1 MKMELYLMKNFAIEI
16 NNLTKYYRKTIGIEK
31 LDLTVEEGEIFGFI
45 GPNGAGK
52 STTIRLLFNLIFPD
66 SGSGRIFGYDIVKQ
80 SKEIKQI
87 TGYLP
92 AEVNY
97 YYKMS
102 VGELL
107 EYSQKF
113 YKINDNKRI
122 YELTEELDINPKL
135 KIRDLS
141 LGNKK
146 KVSLIQSILH
156 SPQLL
161 VLDEPTSALD
171 PLVQSK
177 VFDIFKREHSRGSTI
192 FFSSHVLSD
201 VQKICS
207 KVAIIQSG
215 RIIKVESID
224 TLRKKMLK
232 KIAIKLVNS
241 DAEFNINLSGISD
254 FYRMNNQINFMY
266 NGDMN
271 HLTSALA
278 ILNLD
283 NLTIEEPT
291 LEEIFFHYY
300 TKETN

>member
-156 SPQLL
+156 NPQLL

>member
-97 YYKMS
+97 YYKMT

-113 YKINDNKRI
+113 YKINDYKRI
-122 YELTEELDINPKL
+122 NELTEELDINPKL

-156 SPQLL
+156 NPQLL

>member
-1 MKMELYLMKNFAIEI
+1 MNKYAIEI
-16 NNLTKYYRKTIGIEK
+16 NNLTKYYKKTIGIEN
-31 LDLTVEEGEIFGFI
+31 LNLSVEEGEIFGFI

-52 STTIRLLFNLIFPD
+52 STTIRLLFNLIFPN
-66 SGSGRIFGYDIVKQ
+66 SGSGSIFGYDIVKH

-97 YYKMS
+97 YYKMT

-113 YKINDNKRI
+113 YKINDRKKIN
-122 YELTEELDINPKL
+122 ELTEELDINPKL

-156 SPQLL
+156 SPKLL

-177 VFDIFKREHSRGSTI
+177 VFEIFKREHSSGSTI

-207 KVAIIQSG
+207 KVAIIQNG

-224 TLRKKMLK
+224 TLRKKMFK
-232 KIAIKLVNS
+232 KISIKLENS
-241 DAEFNINLSGISD
+241 DLDFNINLTGISD
-254 FYRMNNQINFMY
+254 FNRTINQINFMY

-271 HLTSALA
+271 HLIAVLNQ
-278 ILNLD
+278 LNLD